1 MAASDNGAIAAGL
14 VLVVVAGFLNGSW
27 NASFSPTW
35 GLAVGRKS
43 TVETLTLGRRRTITR
58 RSLFSSENDVD
69 LDYHYSWVLFQIYA
83 SIINIPVCLYW
94 AGGPKQVSYIVSES
108 SATSIALVIVFSV
121 LWGVGSVGF
130 GLACRIAGVGLG
142 TNLTMGFIMMI
153 GTFLP
158 LALEGLVLTD
168 AGGVIVG
175 GLVICCVGLYYS
187 MKSLQTRDLDEQQT
201 KKQTMESST
210 EGTSASAAKASEETV
225 SQEVMVEEIS
235 PSGDYEANAEET
247 VPQELTVEE
256 ISPSGEYEANAQ
268 EERAKEE
275 TCTNTEETYST
286 MHKVTVCVIA
296 AIFASQLQ
304 FAFVFGQDMID
315 LAGDDAGPG
324 ATPPSGTAAV
334 IWLFAIPMGAPA
346 SIAYGL
352 YSSPPQIPFST
363 MWRCPWYRHVLII
376 LTTSVPWVTHIH
388 LYGLANTY
396 LPDDLGASVAW
407 PVLMM
412 TTVVAGFLWS
422 IGLGE
427 WTKASVLARRQLRMG
442 LFIVTIGLITIMS
455 SVALS

>member
-1 MAASDNGAIAAGL
+1 
-14 VLVVVAGFLNGSW
+14 
-27 NASFSPTW
+27 
-35 GLAVGRKS
+35 
-43 TVETLTLGRRRTITR
+43 
-58 RSLFSSENDVD
+58 
-69 LDYHYSWVLFQIYA
+69 
-83 SIINIPVCLYW
+83 
-94 AGGPKQVSYIVSES
+94 
-108 SATSIALVIVFSV
+108 
-121 LWGVGSVGF
+121 
-130 GLACRIAGVGLG
+130 
-142 TNLTMGFIMMI
+142 LTMGVIMVL

-168 AGGVIVG
+168 VGGVIVG

-201 KKQTMESST
+201 KKQTMESNAVST
-210 EGTSASAAKASEETV
+210 SLSPGTA
-225 SQEVMVEEIS
+225 
-235 PSGDYEANAEET
+235 ET
-247 VPQELTVEE
+247 VPQEVIVEKN
-256 ISPSGEYEANAQ
+256 SPSGDCETNAQ
-268 EERAKEE
+268 EEGAKVE
-275 TCTNTEETYST
+275 TCTNMEETYST

-346 SIAYGL
+346 SIAYGF
-352 YSSPPQIPFST
+352 YSSPPQIPLST

-376 LTTSVPWVTHIH
+376 LTTSVPWVAHIH
-388 LYGLANTY
+388 LYGFAVTY

-412 TTVVAGFLWS
+412 MTVVAGFLWS

-427 WTKASVLARRQLRMG
+427 WAEASGLARRQLRMG
-442 LFIVTIGLITIMS
+442 LVIVTIGIGTIMS

>member
-1 MAASDNGAIAAGL
+1 MTVSDGGAIAAGL

-43 TVETLTLGRRRTITR
+43 MVETLTLGRRRTMTR
-58 RSLFSSENDVD
+58 PSLFSSENDVD
-69 LDYHYSWVLFQIYA
+69 LDYHFSWVLFQIYA
-83 SIINIPVCLYW
+83 SILNIPVCLYW
-94 AGGPKQVSYIVSES
+94 AGGPQRVCYIVSES
-108 SATSIALVIVFSV
+108 SNTSISLVIVFSV
-121 LWGVGSVGF
+121 LWGIGSVGF
-130 GLACRIAGVGLG
+130 GLACRVAGVGLG
-142 TNLTMGFIMMI
+142 TNLTMGVIMVL

-201 KKQTMESST
+201 KKQTVESNT
-210 EGTSASAAKASEETV
+210 EITPASQATKEAVPQEVILEET
-225 SQEVMVEEIS
+225 SS
-235 PSGDYEANAEET
+235 PSGDC
-247 VPQELTVEE
+247 E
-256 ISPSGEYEANAQ
+256 IDAQGEGA
-268 EERAKEE
+268 RGE
-275 TCTNTEETYST
+275 TCTTMEETYST
-286 MHKVTVCVIA
+286 MHKVAVCVIA

-324 ATPPSGTAAV
+324 STPPSGTAAV

-346 SIAYGL
+346 SIAYGF
-352 YSSPPQIPFST
+352 YSSPPQIPLST
-363 MWRCPWYRHVLII
+363 MWCCPWYRHLLII
-376 LTTSVPWVTHIH
+376 LTTSVPWVAHIH

-412 TTVVAGFLWS
+412 ITVMAGFLWS

-427 WTKASVLARRQLRMG
+427 WAEASVLARRQLWMG
-442 LFIVTIGLITIMS
+442 LVFVTIGVGVIMS

>member
-1 MAASDNGAIAAGL
+1 M
-14 VLVVVAGFLNGSW
+14 
-27 NASFSPTW
+27 
-35 GLAVGRKS
+35 
-43 TVETLTLGRRRTITR
+43 TR
-58 RSLFSSENDVD
+58 RSLFSSQNDDVSVD
-69 LDYHYSWVLFQIYA
+69 LDYHFSWVLFQIYA
-83 SIINIPVCLYW
+83 SILNIPVCLYW
-94 AGGPKQVSYIVSES
+94 AGGPQRVSYIISES
-108 SATSIALVIVFSV
+108 STTSIALVIVFSV

-142 TNLTMGFIMMI
+142 TNLTMGVIMVL

-201 KKQTMESST
+201 KKQTMESNT
-210 EGTSASAAKASEETV
+210 KITSASPSTEETLT
-225 SQEVMVEEIS
+225 QEVIQEETTS
-235 PSGDYEANAEET
+235 PSGDC
-247 VPQELTVEE
+247 E
-256 ISPSGEYEANAQ
+256 INAQ
-268 EERAKEE
+268 EEGAKVEA
-275 TCTNTEETYST
+275 CTATEEAYST
-286 MHKVTVCVIA
+286 MHKVMVCVIA

-315 LAGDDAGPG
+315 LAGDDSGPG
-324 ATPPSGTAAV
+324 FTPPSGTAAV

-346 SIAYGL
+346 SIAYGF
-352 YSSPPQIPFST
+352 YSSPPQIPLST

-376 LTTSVPWVTHIH
+376 LTTSVPWVAHIH

-396 LPDDLGASVAW
+396 LPNDLGASVAW

-412 TTVVAGFLWS
+412 MTVVVGFIWS
-422 IGLGE
+422 IVLGE
-427 WTKASVLARRQLRMG
+427 WAKASVLARRQLRMG
-442 LFIVTIGLITIMS
+442 LVFVTIGVGTIMS